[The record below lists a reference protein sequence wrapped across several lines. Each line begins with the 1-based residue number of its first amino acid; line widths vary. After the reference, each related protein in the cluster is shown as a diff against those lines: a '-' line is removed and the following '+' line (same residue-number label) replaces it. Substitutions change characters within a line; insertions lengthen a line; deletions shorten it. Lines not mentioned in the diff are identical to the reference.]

1 MFVEVTASGVHV
13 REPFVFDKFDVRA
26 PKGVDDAAIDAA
38 LGAAGLG
45 SLRDGQ
51 AFIEVA
57 ELTRLCPQNDPAWSA
72 DFAAMFRYADTQGWT
87 GDDGRVLL
95 AHVERQS

>member
-13 REPFVFDKFDVRA
+13 GEPYAFGTFDVRA
-26 PKGVDDAAIDAA
+26 PKDCAEEAIGTA

-45 SLRDGQ
+45 TLRDGL
-51 AFIEVA
+51 AYLDGA
-57 ELTRLCPQNDPAWSA
+57 ELERRCPQDDPAWSEG
-72 DFAAMFRYADTQGWT
+72 FANMFRYAQTRGWT
-87 GDDGRVLL
+87 GDDGRALL